1 MKKLYE
7 VKEKLIDELESYA
20 DKGISGSSV
29 EAIDKL
35 AHAAKNVGK
44 IIEMCEDEGGYSE
57 RDGMYRG
64 GSYRRGGRSYDG
76 GSYRRDSMG
85 RYSRTGEDDE
95 TGKIQGLKEEV
106 RQIMTKLEQM

>member
-1 MKKLYE
+1 MSNPLYNM
-7 VKEKLIDELESYA
+7 L
-20 DKGISGSSV
+20 
-29 EAIDKL
+29 
-35 AHAAKNVGK
+35 
-44 IIEMCEDEGGYSE
+44 
-57 RDGMYRG
+57 
-64 GSYRRGGRSYDG
+64 GGRSYDG